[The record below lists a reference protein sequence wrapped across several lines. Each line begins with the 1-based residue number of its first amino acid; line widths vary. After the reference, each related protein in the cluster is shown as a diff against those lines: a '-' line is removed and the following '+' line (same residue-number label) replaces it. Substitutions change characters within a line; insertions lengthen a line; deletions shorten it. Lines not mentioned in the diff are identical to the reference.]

1 MMLWLTAVVVVF
13 VVARNGA
20 ERAHQSTSSPGYPRL
35 PGPQLSKLAATR
47 NGGRSASLAT
57 APGDRASARALDQA
71 LRAAQREPA
80 ARDFVPINSAG
91 VQELSR
97 LPGVGRRAAER
108 IVQDRDRSGSF
119 GSLEDLQRVEGFNR
133 ERIRRLSERAT
144 L

>member
-1 MMLWLTAVVVVF
+1 MVLWLTAVVVVF
-13 VVARNGA
+13 VVARNSA
-20 ERAHQSTSSPGYPRL
+20 ERAHQSMSSPVYPRL
-35 PGPQLSKLAATR
+35 PGPQPWNLAGTR
-47 NGGRSASLAT
+47 TGARSASLAT
-57 APGDRASARALDQA
+57 APGDRAFAREVDQP
-71 LRAAQREPA
+71 LRATQRDPA
-80 ARDFVPINSAG
+80 AGDSVPINSAG

-108 IVQDRDRSGSF
+108 IVQDRDRSGAF